1 MLTLTRP
8 AANLLAEARA
18 RQGIAADASVR
29 VASTVAQDGDEPGIT
44 LGFVD
49 APYDGDQIG
58 TVHGIGICVAPEVA
72 AALDDAAIDVED
84 RDGDP
89 HLVLVQAQ

>member
-8 AANLLAEARA
+8 AANLLAEARE
-18 RQGIAADASVR
+18 RQGVPADASIR
-29 VASTVAQDGDEPGIT
+29 IASAVAQDGDQPGIT

-49 APYDGDQIG
+49 APFDGDQIG

-84 RDGDP
+84 RDGDKQ
-89 HLVLVQAQ
+89 LVLVQAQ

>member
-1 MLTLTRP
+1 MLTLTRT
-8 AANLLAEARA
+8 AASMLAEAHD
-18 RQGIAADASVR
+18 RQGMSSDASVR
-29 VASTVAQDGDEPGIT
+29 VASTVTHNGDEPGIT

-49 APYDGDQIG
+49 QPFDGDQVG
-58 TVHGIGICVAPEVA
+58 TVHGVAICVAPDVA

-89 HLVLVQAQ
+89 YLVLVSR